1 MVPSLLLG
9 SFPAERGQ
17 RLGFAD
23 TFSFSRTPPRRY
35 RERMAT
41 LLPDTARVHTFDGL
55 SDDLVEYA
63 MKHARIVT
71 ARKGEIITQQGEPGQ
86 RILVIR
92 EGYVKMVSTSAD
104 GHDVLVG
111 IAGPRD
117 AFGHAAMTDHPSNY
131 LVTAC
136 ALTPV
141 IAAAWDRDKAR
152 AIAAEFPEVHRRID
166 AQLARNLELVLGR
179 LHTVSEGKV
188 SQRLARALLEL
199 GERHGQPDAL
209 GVSIMPPMTRQDIAA
224 IVGTTLFTV
233 SRLLSEW
240 EDQGLVESSRAHV
253 CLRSLEGLRLIASEG
268 TDS

>member
-1 MVPSLLLG
+1 
-9 SFPAERGQ
+9 
-17 RLGFAD
+17 
-23 TFSFSRTPPRRY
+23 
-35 RERMAT
+35 MAT
-41 LLPDTARVHTFDGL
+41 LLPDTARVHTFDGVS
-55 SDDLVEYA
+55 SDVVEFA

-71 ARKGEIITQQGEPGQ
+71 AKRGDQITRQGEPARQ
-86 RILVIR
+86 IFVVR
-92 EGYVKMVSTSAD
+92 EGYAKFVSTSGD
-104 GHDVLVG
+104 GHEVLIG

-117 AFGHAAMTDHPSNY
+117 VFGHAAMAERQRDYMVTTTALT
-131 LVTAC
+131 LVTA
-136 ALTPV
+136 AV
-141 IAAAWDRDKAR
+141 WDRQKAL
-152 AIAAEFPEVHRRID
+152 AIANEFPEVHRKID
-166 AQLARNLELVLGR
+166 AQLMRNLEQVLGR

-240 EDQGLVESSRAHV
+240 EDQRLVESSRAHV